1 MKIYL
6 AGKIARNDWR
16 HSIVDGLGEVSAY
29 NDEWPVL
36 KESIFATHDY
46 VGPFFLSF
54 GHGESHCNYRHA
66 CTDRKHGWDGEQGTH
81 DACIEAIKC
90 CDVLFAFIE
99 SDNCYGTIFEIGY
112 AASLGKRV
120 YIAFSDGIRKN
131 ERRDMW
137 LMCYSASDV
146 YYNISDPEDCLR
158 KVCPQEL
165 PKNLERIYKS
175 FEEAYKS
182 EVPFS
187 NPMEIDWRLMPD
199 GRERRQAYYCSTE
212 WESLRQQVI
221 ERSFGYCELCKSEPI
236 YLVHHLTYA
245 RLYKEHLDDLQG
257 LCEKCHQRV
266 HPSRSGASAK

>member
-6 AGKIARNDWR
+6 AGKIGRNDWR
-16 HSIVDGLGEVSAY
+16 HSIVDGLGEYSVGVE
-29 NDEWPVL
+29 EWTVL

-46 VGPFFLSF
+46 VGPYFLSW
-54 GHGESHCNYRHA
+54 GHGQTHCSDFLHATECRHGA
-66 CTDRKHGWDGEQGTH
+66 TH
-81 DACIEAIKC
+81 EISDACFNAIKQ
-90 CDVLFAFIE
+90 CDLLFAYIE
-99 SDNCYGTIFEIGY
+99 SNDCFGTFCEIGY
-112 AASLGKRV
+112 A
-120 YIAFSDGIRKN
+120 IANEKQIVICYAPGVDENNDMWFQNCNAWNVIDDVTDPEEELRKFCPQKLPKSV
-131 ERRDMW
+131 ERR
-137 LMCYSASDV
+137 YES
-146 YYNISDPEDCLR
+146 
-158 KVCPQEL
+158 
-165 PKNLERIYKS
+165 RI
-175 FEEAYKS
+175 
-182 EVPFS
+182 PFS

-199 GRERRQAYYCSTE
+199 SRERRQAYYCSTE